1 MTIHRKS
8 AVALLLL
15 SLVIC
20 ASGRKRDPLT
30 EAEADKLR
38 EVAMEPGKRLHLY
51 IQFAEARLLA
61 VDQLRTDPKLT
72 EGRGQKVHDL
82 LEDFTALIDEINDN
96 LDQYSARQ
104 LNHDERG
111 GFIKGLKE
119 LIQAEDRFNLKLRT
133 LQAAAGSDPKMAKDA
148 QFFRFVL
155 QDAMEA
161 VKSSSDVAREY
172 VADEQVKDKEAD
184 KKNSKD

>member
-1 MTIHRKS
+1 MILCRRS
-8 AVALLLL
+8 AVSLLML

-20 ASGRKRDPLT
+20 ASARKRDPLT

-51 IQFAEARLLA
+51 VEFTEARLLA
-61 VDQLRTDPKLT
+61 IDQLRTDPRLT
-72 EGRGQKVHDL
+72 EGRGRKIHDL
-82 LEDFTALIDEINDN
+82 LEDFTSLVDEINDN
-96 LDQYSARQ
+96 LDQYSGRA

-119 LIQAEDRFNLKLRT
+119 VIQAEDRYTLRLRT
-133 LQAAAGSDPKMAKDA
+133 LQAAAGSDPKMARDA
-148 QFFRFVL
+148 QDFRFAL
-155 QDAMEA
+155 SDALEA

-172 VADEQVKDKEAD
+172 VADEQNKDKESD
-184 KKNSKD
+184 KNKAKN